1 MSDKESAQSVI
12 EAYRKRQ
19 QMGQKAP
26 MIIMIIAAIVIV
38 VGGALLIFYL
48 LRPGD
53 KPLFPPRT
61 TDTPTPTLTATFTL
75 TPVPTNTPTETPS
88 PTVTETLSPTVTA
101 TPTGPFEYTVAEN
114 DTLSS
119 IAAQFDTDLATILA
133 LNPQIDPATLII
145 RVGDKI
151 LIPAPD
157 TQLPSA
163 TPLPEGIGSGTVI
176 QYTVVS
182 GDTLEGIAARF
193 NSTVEAIMAI
203 ADNNLTNANDIFVGQ
218 ILKIPVNIATP
229 APTATITPTSVAI
242 TNTPGPSATP

>member
-1 MSDKESAQSVI
+1 MSDKENPQSVI
-12 EAYRKRQ
+12 EAYRRRQ

-26 MIIMIIAAIVIV
+26 MIVMIIAALVIV
-38 VGGALLIFYL
+38 VGAGLLIFYL

-53 KPLFPPRT
+53 KPLFAPRMT
-61 TDTPTPTLTATFTL
+61 ETPTPTLTATYTL
-75 TPVPTNTPTETPS
+75 TPVPTNTRTETPS
-88 PTVTETLSPTVTA
+88 PTVTETPPPTE
-101 TPTGPFEYTVAEN
+101 TPTPSGPFEYTVAEGEFLG
-114 DTLSS
+114 T
-119 IAAQFDTDLATILA
+119 IAEKFNTDLATILA
-133 LNPQIDPATLII
+133 LNPQIDPATLLI

-163 TPLPEGIGSGTVI
+163 TPLPAGIAYGTLI

-203 ADNNLTNANDIFVGQ
+203 TDNKLENANDIYVGQ
-218 ILKIPVNIATP
+218 ILKIPVNITTAV
-229 APTATITPTSVAI
+229 PTATITPTSIAL
-242 TNTPGPSATP
+242 TNTPAP